1 MSSPGMHGESFILN
15 DEDDNGKVS
24 GIRYQVS
31 GVRYQE
37 TREDEMKL
45 ILSFLPPAT

>member
-1 MSSPGMHGESFILN
+1 MQTELIILN
-15 DEDDNGKVS
+15 DEHQNGK
-24 GIRYQVS
+24 VS

-45 ILSFLPPAT
+45 ILSFLTPDT